1 MGRPLAEVAKQLEAR
16 VEAIGFELVDVEWAG
31 SSRRPVI
38 RLRVDR
44 PEGEGS
50 VTVDECARVSR
61 AIEHWLDELE
71 SVPEKYVLEVSSP
84 GVDRPLVRPR
94 DFERFAGEDVVL
106 KGNKPLAGRSR
117 RLEGLLLGWVSDG
130 DGERIRLRLSNGDE
144 VEVPR
149 ELVTGAHLVYRW
161 S

>member
-1 MGRPLAEVAKQLEAR
+1 MARALAEVAEQLDAR
-16 VEAIGFELVDVEWAG
+16 VEALGFELVEVEWAG
-31 SSRRPVI
+31 SSQRPVI

-61 AIEHWLDELE
+61 AIEPWLDELA

-94 DFERFAGEDVVL
+94 DFERFAGEQVVL
-106 KGNKPLAGRSR
+106 KGKTPLAGRSR
-117 RLEGLLLGWVSDG
+117 RLEGLLLGWVSEG
-130 DGERIRLRLSNGDE
+130 EGERIRLRLSNGDE

-149 ELVTGAHLVYRW
+149 ELVTRAHLVYRW

>member
-1 MGRPLAEVAKQLEAR
+1 MGRPLTQVAEQLDAR

-31 SSRRPVI
+31 SSKRPVI

-61 AIEHWLDELE
+61 EIERWLDELE

-84 GVDRPLVRPR
+84 GVDRPLIRPR

-106 KGNKPLAGRSR
+106 RGKTPLAGRSR
-117 RLEGLLLGWVSDG
+117 RLEGLLLGWVADG
-130 DGERIRLRLSNGDE
+130 EGERIRLRLSNGDE

-149 ELVTGAHLVYRW
+149 ELVTGANLVYRW

>member
-31 SSRRPVI
+31 SSKRPVI

-61 AIEHWLDELE
+61 EIERWLDELE

-84 GVDRPLVRPR
+84 GVDRPLIRPR

-106 KGNKPLAGRSR
+106 RGKTPLAGRSR
-117 RLEGLLLGWVSDG
+117 RLEGLLLGWVADG
-130 DGERIRLRLSNGDE
+130 EGERIRLRLSNGDE

-149 ELVTGAHLVYRW
+149 ELVTGANLVYRW